1 MTADV
6 PGSPAPFPPPGQR
19 GRGVRW
25 AAVGT
30 VAVAFVALGTITA
43 VQAGRIDRLQESL
56 AETDAAHAS
65 AASASDKRLGSMEN
79 RLAAVEEKNQQL
91 FDPQAVAASV
101 LPSVFQVIADDF
113 TGSAFAIGT
122 SPEAGRT
129 NVLTAFHVVAAVWD
143 RNGKTVQLERDGK
156 RYSAVIADVD
166 RTRDIALLHMDA
178 TATGLSA
185 ASGFPASGESI
196 LAVGAPLGLT
206 QSITTGVVSAVRDP
220 TDAKT
225 SIIQFDA
232 PINPGNSG
240 GPVINTRKEVVGIAD
255 AKLRDAEGIGLA
267 VPIQAACQTFHV
279 C

>member
-1 MTADV
+1 MTAE
-6 PGSPAPFPPPGQR
+6 QR
-19 GRGVRW
+19 GRTRGLRW
-25 AAVGT
+25 AAAGGVVVPLAVLAT
-30 VAVAFVALGTITA
+30 VAV
-43 VQAGRIDRLQESL
+43 VQAGHIDRLRADMAQ
-56 AETDAAHAS
+56 AADS
-65 AASASDKRLGSMEN
+65 AASAANDSTKRLDSLEK
-79 RLAAVEEKNQQL
+79 RLAAAEERNQQI

-101 LPSVFQVIADDF
+101 LPSVFQVIAGDF

-129 NVLTAFHVVAAVWD
+129 NVLTAFHVVEAVWD
-143 RNGKTVQLERDGK
+143 SNGKTVELERDGK

-166 RTRDIALLHMDA
+166 RTRDIALLHMDG

-185 ASGFPASGESI
+185 ASGVPASGESI

-206 QSITTGVVSAVRDP
+206 QSITTGVVSAVRDA
-220 TDAKT
+220 TDAKA
-225 SIIQFDA
+225 SMIQFDA
-232 PINPGNSG
+232 PVNPGNSG